1 MKKSIIVWNEADV
14 VPNCSD
20 KAVLCLTEKN
30 KVLAFKNAGDERT
43 WKWHVDKYHLTYW
56 IYQDEIEILDL

>member
-14 VPNCSD
+14 VPDYSD
-20 KAVLCLTEKN
+20 RAVLCLTEKN
-30 KVLAFKNAGDERT
+30 KVLAFKNAGNEHT
-43 WKWHVDKYHLTYW
+43 WNWHVEKYHLIYW